1 MMRTMQKNAKFERY
15 VFLIL
20 LAVEM
25 IMSFTFL
32 GYIHIPPLSITTAY
46 IPIVVA
52 ACLFGPGEAAVAGL
66 CFGLGSMFKAS
77 ALYVMPDDKLF
88 SPFQSGYPLQ
98 SLLLSVC
105 TRVLF
110 GFLIGCLFCLAKRG
124 RLSWLWKSI
133 LALIASRLHAFLV
146 YGAMG
151 ILFPE
156 TGVSFRKAF
165 QLNKNAIFLSLFCLA
180 CVTLCDFIYRSRY
193 LTEYRNALNA
203 ADGQHKWSRKI
214 GIFLSVITVFVCSM
228 AVFSTIYF
236 SDRTKYMLDVYGVD
250 VSDAIQHD
258 VLHLQIQ
265 FLFSMLA
272 LCLILILVILMV
284 YRYMKHRE
292 YVGEMDAL
300 TGVMGRRLFLN
311 YCTECQTKTERANTA
326 GWFLFLDVDRFKQ
339 INDTLGH
346 SAGDETLK
354 QVAAVLRR
362 SFTAS
367 AGMNLRR
374 SSNRTFPEPRWSRS

>member
-88 SPFQSGYPLQ
+88 SPFQSGHPLQ
-98 SLLLSVC
+98 SLLLSVG
-105 TRVLF
+105 TRLLF

-133 LALIASRLHAFLV
+133 LALIASRFHAFLV

-151 ILFPE
+151 LLFPE
-156 TGVSFRKAF
+156 DRDQLPQGVPSEQKRD
-165 QLNKNAIFLSLFCLA
+165 LP
-180 CVTLCDFIYRSRY
+180 V
-193 LTEYRNALNA
+193 
-203 ADGQHKWSRKI
+203 
-214 GIFLSVITVFVCSM
+214 
-228 AVFSTIYF
+228 
-236 SDRTKYMLDVYGVD
+236 
-250 VSDAIQHD
+250 
-258 VLHLQIQ
+258 
-265 FLFSMLA
+265 
-272 LCLILILVILMV
+272 
-284 YRYMKHRE
+284 
-292 YVGEMDAL
+292 
-300 TGVMGRRLFLN
+300 
-311 YCTECQTKTERANTA
+311 
-326 GWFLFLDVDRFKQ
+326 
-339 INDTLGH
+339 
-346 SAGDETLK
+346 
-354 QVAAVLRR
+354 AVLPGVRD
-362 SFTAS
+362 AV
-367 AGMNLRR
+367 
-374 SSNRTFPEPRWSRS
+374 